1 MERIA
6 RDRDILEQTYAMKKP
21 KDAAEYH
28 GFTTSQ
34 GNYVI
39 VKLMA
44 VIDGD
49 ITQMTAQDRGG
60 LSSYLAK
67 HHGDSEL
74 NAFLESL
81 KAEADIDISPDYLQ

>member
-1 MERIA
+1 
-6 RDRDILEQTYAMKKP
+6 
-21 KDAAEYH
+21 
-28 GFTTSQ
+28 
-34 GNYVI
+34 
-39 VKLMA
+39 MA

-49 ITQMTAQDRGG
+49 IAQMTAQDRGG

-81 KAEADIDISPDYLQ
+81 KAEADIDVSSDYLK